1 MPFSLKTASAT
12 YQGAMTSIFHN
23 MLHYCLEDYV
33 GDIFVK
39 SKEVYNHDNDL
50 RKVFL
55 ICR

>member
-50 RKVFL
+50 RRVFL